1 MLFINSFL
9 LQLLIYML
17 LYNVQALMIIF
28 TTYKFVIDIFYLIF
42 KGLGPNLQFTID
54 ILYKLFF
61 FFFGLFFMGLIKY
74 GKGKWRKSSKH
85 YLGNKTP

>member
-1 MLFINSFL
+1 MLFINSLL

-28 TTYKFVIDIFYLIF
+28 TTYKFVIDIFFLIF

-61 FFFGLFFMGLIKY
+61 FVLAYFL
-74 GKGKWRKSSKH
+74 WD
-85 YLGNKTP
+85 